1 VNDNRLRIIP
11 LGGLGEIGRNMLVF
25 EYNDD
30 LMVVDAGLMF
40 PDTDMLGV
48 DIVLPDMSYLY
59 QHAEQVRGIIIT
71 HGHEDHIGALPYL
84 LERVHAPVYATAL
97 TRGLIEVKL
106 PEAQVRSAEMYTIAA
121 GAQISLGPFVIDC
134 FHVSHSIPDGI
145 GLAIHTPLGTIVHS
159 GDFKF
164 DDKPVDGH
172 PTDFGRL
179 ASLGAAGVLLLLSDS
194 TNAERAGHT
203 PSESVLGETL
213 ARIIGEAEGRVIVAS
228 FASNISRIQQVI
240 DASVRLGRRVA
251 IVGRSM
257 VRNVTV
263 ARNLGYLNVDEDS
276 LLAVEQIDDVD
287 PHRVTVLCTGSQGE
301 PTSAL
306 VRMGK
311 GEYRAVTV
319 GSGDSIIVSAS
330 PIPGNEEMINRTL
343 DALFRLGASVYYD
356 EVMDVHVSGHAS
368 QEEQKMLLNLVQ
380 PRYFVP
386 IHGEYRHLVWHS
398 RLAEQ
403 CGVPRANIFV
413 LESGDVL
420 EIDEQG
426 PRRAGK
432 VTEGIYYVDGSAV
445 AAMEQSIQAERSSMS
460 RNGVLVATVV
470 LDKYTNSI
478 VGEPQ
483 IESRG
488 FMYEAETDGIA
499 ERIRV
504 EIVQVIA
511 RGGSRSEM
519 LQRLD
524 ASLKRM
530 ALAETGRRPI
540 VIPILLKV

>member
-30 LMVVDAGLMF
+30 LVVVDAGLMF

-59 QHAEQVRGIIIT
+59 QHADQVRGIIIT

-106 PEAQVRSAEMYTIAA
+106 PEAQVRTAEMYTIK
-121 GAQISLGPFVIDC
+121 
-134 FHVSHSIPDGI
+134 
-145 GLAIHTPLGTIVHS
+145 GTIVHS

-164 DDKPVDGH
+164 DHKPVDGR
-172 PTDFGRL
+172 PTDFDRL
-179 ASLGAAGVLLLLSDS
+179 ASLGAEGVLLLLSDS
-194 TNAERAGHT
+194 TNAERAGYT

-213 ARIIGEAEGRVIVAS
+213 ARMISEAEGRVIVAS

-263 ARNLGYLNVDEDS
+263 ARSLGYLNVDDDA
-276 LLAVEQIDDVD
+276 LLPVDQIDGVD
-287 PHRVTVLCTGSQGE
+287 PQRVTVLCTGSQGE

-319 GSGDSIIVSAS
+319 GPGDSIIVSAS

-368 QEEQKMLLNLVQ
+368 QEEQKMLLNLVR

-403 CGVPRANIFV
+403 CGVLRENIFV
-413 LESGDVL
+413 LESGQVL
-420 EIDEQG
+420 EIDEDG

-478 VGEPQ
+478 VGEPHL
-483 IESRG
+483 ESRG

-499 ERIRV
+499 ERIKA
-504 EIVQVIA
+504 EIVQVVA

-524 ASLKRM
+524 TSLKRM

-540 VIPILLKV
+540 VIPVLLKV